1 MIMNSFE
8 VIRYLT
14 VHMQGFKRT
23 GKENVLQKVT
33 ATGFFA
39 FLNING
45 VGTDIII
52 TAKHFADEISRVVF
66 ILHYKEN
73 GKLITVPVS
82 SEVQWNFSEDT
93 DLAYCEF
100 KPIEERFRKIT
111 GRSVYAAA
119 LTQKDILTEKQLK
132 DINILD
138 EVVMVGYPEGEAST
152 HHKFP
157 LFSKGYVA
165 SLPKDTVE
173 DGEGFL
179 NIPAIGG
186 FSGAPVFL
194 NTTGLKFLG
203 VLVSGIMEEDSD
215 SSVMCKYVPAYK
227 ILRLLEQQ

>member
-1 MIMNSFE
+1 MRNYDIMKY
-8 VIRYLT
+8 VT
-14 VHMQGFKRT
+14 VHMHGYKRT
-23 GKENVLQKVT
+23 GEENVLQKVT

-45 VGTDIII
+45 VATDVII

-66 ILHYKEN
+66 MLHYKDN
-73 GKLITVPVS
+73 GKLITVPIVT
-82 SEVQWNFSEDT
+82 EVQWNFSEET

-100 KPIEERFRKIT
+100 KPIGERFTKIT
-111 GRSVYAAA
+111 GKHVYAAA
-119 LTQKDILTEKQLK
+119 LTEKDMLTEKQLNE
-132 DINILD
+132 INILD

-165 SLPKDTVE
+165 SLPKNTVE

-194 NTTGLKFLG
+194 NSPGFKFLG
-203 VLVSGIMEEDSD
+203 VLVSGITGENSEASG
-215 SSVMCKYVPAYK
+215 MCKYVPAYE
-227 ILRLLEQQ
+227 ILRLLKQQ

>member
-1 MIMNSFE
+1 MNSFE

-14 VHMQGFKRT
+14 VHMHGYKRI

-45 VGTDIII
+45 VRKDIII

-66 ILHYKEN
+66 MLHYKEN
-73 GKLITVPVS
+73 GKLVTVPVS
-82 SEVQWNFSEDT
+82 TEVEWNFSEDA

-111 GRSVYAAA
+111 GRRVYAAA
-119 LTQKDILTEKQLK
+119 LTQKDFLTEKQLNE
-132 DINILD
+132 INILD
-138 EVVMVGYPEGEAST
+138 EVVTAGYPAGESST

-186 FSGAPVFL
+186 FSGAPIFL
-194 NTTGLKFLG
+194 NTAGLKFLG

>member
-1 MIMNSFE
+1 MNSYE
-8 VIRYLT
+8 VMKYLT

-23 GKENVLQKVT
+23 GEENVLQKVT

-45 VGTDIII
+45 VGTDVIF
-52 TAKHFADEISRVVF
+52 TAKHFAQKISRVVF
-66 ILHYKEN
+66 RLHYKDN
-73 GKLITVPVS
+73 GNLITVPIS
-82 SEVQWNFSEDT
+82 AEVQWHFSEDA

-111 GRSVYAAA
+111 GRRVYAAA

-132 DINILD
+132 EIGILD

-165 SLPKDTVE
+165 SRPKDTIE
-173 DGEGFL
+173 DGEGFV
-179 NIPAIGG
+179 NISGMGG
-186 FSGAPVFL
+186 FSGAPIFL

-203 VLVSGIMEEDSD
+203 VLVSGITDGTSEVSG
-215 SSVMCKYVPAYK
+215 MCRYVPAYE
-227 ILRLLEQQ
+227 ILRFLKVK

>member
-1 MIMNSFE
+1 MNSYE
-8 VIRYLT
+8 VMKYLT

-33 ATGFFA
+33 STGFFA
-39 FLNING
+39 FLNVNG
-45 VGTDIII
+45 VGTDVIF

-66 ILHYKEN
+66 MLHYKDN

-82 SEVQWNFSEDT
+82 AEVQWNFSEDA

-111 GRSVYAAA
+111 GRRVYAAA

-173 DGEGFL
+173 DGEGYL

-186 FSGAPVFL
+186 FSGAPIFL
-194 NTTGLKFLG
+194 NTAGLKFLG
-203 VLVSGIMEEDSD
+203 VLVSGITDG
-215 SSVMCKYVPAYK
+215 SSEVSGMCKYVPAYK
-227 ILRLLEQQ
+227 ILRFMEEK